1 MKYYAICALLLV
13 PLVYGAAVPRTES
26 ADVDLVPDMSTA
38 EDGKMIALLP
48 DMSVASDADSNAQP
62 SKRHVPPFRFMNE
75 QMELNNADIDLIP
88 DMSVAADAEENE
100 VAEALSADAD
110 LVPDMS
116 VASDGEDQVAAL
128 VPDMSVASDA
138 E

>member
-88 DMSVAADAEENE
+88 DMSVAADAEDQ
-100 VAEALSADAD
+100 VAAV
-110 LVPDMS
+110 VPDMS

>member
-13 PLVYGAAVPRTES
+13 PLVYGAAVPRTEN
-26 ADVDLVPDMSTA
+26 ADVDLVPDMS
-38 EDGKMIALLP
+38 
-48 DMSVASDADSNAQP
+48 VASDAYSNAQP

-75 QMELNNADIDLIP
+75 QMENNADIDLIP
-88 DMSVAADAEENE
+88 DMSVAADAEDNE
-100 VAEALSADAD
+100 VPEAMSADAD
-110 LVPDMS
+110 LIPDMS

>member
-88 DMSVAADAEENE
+88 DMSVAADAEDL
-100 VAEALSADAD
+100 VAAV
-110 LVPDMS
+110 VPDMS
-116 VASDGEDQVAAL
+116 AASESEDNVAAL